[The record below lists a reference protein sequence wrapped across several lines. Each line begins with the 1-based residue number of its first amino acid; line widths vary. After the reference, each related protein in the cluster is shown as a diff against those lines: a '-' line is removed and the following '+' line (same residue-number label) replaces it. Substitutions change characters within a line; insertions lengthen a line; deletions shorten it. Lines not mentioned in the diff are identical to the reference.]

1 MDRGIDYI
9 GQVPAHWKVLLNHQI
24 YKEKSRKFAGEETA
38 LSLSQKD
45 GLLPYENMKE
55 RSLHT
60 ASYENWKLVFPND
73 LVLNRFK
80 AHLGVFFSSNYRG
93 VVTFHYGVYDLVMK
107 IASKYYE
114 ALYHTPEFR
123 RVFASKSNGMTVGL

>member
-1 MDRGIDYI
+1 M
-9 GQVPAHWKVLLNHQI
+9 
-24 YKEKSRKFAGEETA
+24 

-80 AHLGVFFSSNYRG
+80 AHLGVFS
-93 VVTFHYGVYDLVMK
+93 VLT
-107 IASKYYE
+107 I
-114 ALYHTPEFR
+114 
-123 RVFASKSNGMTVGL
+123 VGLLHSTMACMSRL